1 MEFNLRPQWRLS
13 NFRSQRPVC
22 GKCGIGHSRLCF
34 ATFKNCYKCG
44 EKGHYARMC
53 NIHKPSVEVKGHQ
66 KFNDIKV
73 KSKKRADRDRSR
85 FNEHFDRK
93 RQMFELPF
101 TNTRN
106 TAFVSALDTTNSV
119 KVELKRIKE
128 KLKEKNINSG
138 KFKFQHTC
146 SKKDEEISDLKE
158 ELNSIKTSLDSHV
171 IQIKELQE
179 ELEKFKATPEDLDM
193 FNLHW
198 RNEFLKSENL
208 RIMEACNKERRQHH
222 LVKCKFDE
230 DYEEIVA
237 NHPKYVNLAF
247 DYEQLQRTVG
257 QQYTESLKNWKEEIE
272 QLKKKNE
279 QQDLVIKRYQQQ
291 QQLQNQQKLIQQPQ
305 QWNQQPQHW
314 NPQPQQW
321 TQQQDEYHHGHF
333 NHRRN
338 NRHDRREHGG
348 RF

>member
-1 MEFNLRPQWRLS
+1 
-13 NFRSQRPVC
+13 
-22 GKCGIGHSRLCF
+22 
-34 ATFKNCYKCG
+34 
-44 EKGHYARMC
+44 MC

-66 KFNDIKV
+66 KCNDIKV

-93 RQMFELPF
+93 RQMLELPF

-106 TAFVSALDTTNSV
+106 TAFVSALDTTYSV

-138 KFKFQHTC
+138 KFKFQH

-158 ELNSIKTSLDSHV
+158 ELKSTKTSLDSHV

-257 QQYTESLKNWKEEIE
+257 QQYTESLKHWKEEIE

-291 QQLQNQQKLIQQPQ
+291 QQLQNQQKVIQQPQEWNQQPQ
-305 QWNQQPQHW
+305 QWNQQ
-314 NPQPQQW
+314 
-321 TQQQDEYHHGHF
+321 QDEYHQGHF

-348 RF
+348 RFY